1 MDEELNNEQEDE
13 NEFFDLFDTLAA
25 PFRGIEGAFHGVYN
39 LADYVLADYLPD
51 WDERWLGES
60 QSTVGSLVESVSQ
73 FTAGFGPIFGIAGK
87 AGALAKAGKLGSLAK
102 SGSLTQRALSN
113 NLTRG
118 TGAAIASDFS
128 VFNGQEARLSNLIQQ
143 YPELQNPITEFLAYE
158 EGEGEIEGRL
168 KNVLEGLGLEAATF
182 GLIRGLKGIKK
193 GNKIRSEGGG
203 PLDVYKGMVDEMGGD
218 LASVVRGGPEEIAE
232 PGFSRRSGLFA
243 SRIDNKTKDFL
254 IKGTQA
260 VESGSFQT
268 GGAVIDPSMPQAA
281 TIGRTL
287 DQLANNADTPE
298 VKELAKSLKTLV
310 KDQDDLDVV
319 VTYKPDAEGDP
330 TKVRGGVED
339 KGSITGV
346 YKPKDDRV
354 ELYGGAD
361 EQTLVHEMLHGVT
374 AKKINAWVSQG
385 GKDRSLILSNIDNVI
400 NNKSAPKPIRELARS
415 FKLAS
420 EKVKE
425 LYGFEGKDVY
435 DPEIGQGKYE
445 FKDLDEFLVGAFTD
459 INLQQILRRIPSD
472 DKRSIFQKIV
482 DAVYELFGVKGDKN
496 LLNKV
501 LRDSAQIISASRGS
515 YMGKA
520 KLVAEGRYYQKAAKF
535 GKSLTSSALDKFRT
549 KNKIP
554 EIKLRKT
561 GAHPTQIATTKAT
574 YEKVKPQLKEG
585 STIDFGAGKNIAV
598 KAGIKADS
606 FEPFPEKG
614 FEPTFK
620 DSSKIPSNSYD
631 NVINNAVLNVVP
643 QDVRDNLVSEIGRIL
658 KVGGKAFINVR
669 GKDVFDSKHTL
680 ISKENMEVIVDSTGA
695 YQKGFSKNELV
706 GYLGEVLGDG
716 FDVKVSNKFG
726 TVAAEVTKRSDEGL
740 ASVRKPTEIDPT
752 IKKAWQETEVDIETP
767 RGRLPNIGQL
777 NSTDK
782 FDQVRIAG
790 RDWVKANLPDPGSKS
805 VDEITEEAFADIDN
819 ISPDLAKNFKATQI
833 NSLEKAKALRDEVAV
848 MKMFGKSLAKKV
860 LDQAQEYKSAKGSD
874 VALAKLKNTF
884 QELIEFEA
892 YYSAIGREQSL
903 GLGVRRFTDEYK
915 PRKVGVDEGE
925 IIASDGIR
933 NKYLNESGGLD
944 PDQFIKLVDEATDDG
959 DLETTLTRMLKLAKK
974 TQGNKFL
981 NMTKEYWINAVL
993 SGPRTHVVNMSG
1005 NFLTSF
1011 LSTLETAIGGAL
1023 TGNMD
1028 VAKHAFA
1035 SWADW
1040 EMVKESWKFSK
1051 NAWKKGENQLLPDS
1065 KAFDDGRIDSITPE
1079 NMGLAQSDK
1088 LYKPMQSLGQFLR
1101 LPSRLLLTSDEWF
1114 KQMNYRRAARFKLA
1128 IEGLQGAGK
1137 IKDPYALAA
1146 FIEDG
1151 MQNVITTG
1159 GRYYSKEAFVKQ
1171 ATAQADAKGLTDGQ
1185 ERAAYITD
1193 YVSQN
1198 FDENISAIA
1207 EFAKDQTE
1215 YLTHTRDLEKGTFG
1229 YGVQQFTKNWPA
1241 ASFVL
1246 PFVRTPTNLLS
1257 FSFERFLPVQGYR
1270 GGRALLSSKYRKEFL
1285 AEFKSPDPI
1294 IRAQALGKL
1303 TTGTV
1308 MTGMIV
1314 DMMWNNREYIT
1325 GGGPKDEN
1333 QKKALEATG
1342 WQPYSFKVGDKYISY
1357 QRLDP
1362 IGTVIGVVA
1371 DMVETGVKHPKG
1383 FNQSPMEGV
1392 FAAIGITFSR
1402 NVTNKSYLSGVQM
1415 WTDAL
1420 SEPERFVPRLLRNY
1434 ASSGIP
1440 MSGFLGQSQYGVG
1453 DQEAREIRSI
1463 WEAMKNKTPGL
1474 RNSLD
1479 PKRNILGEAVT
1490 IENLPLIGALSP
1502 IATSSVKNDPV
1513 LTEMAN
1519 LQHAFRNP
1527 HSTYNGVIDLLEFYN
1542 DKGQT
1547 AHDRRLEKLNSVRIG
1562 GRTMRQDLE
1571 RLINSRR
1578 YQSMSPISEPGFE
1591 SPRVEMINKVLRKYR
1606 SKALDE
1612 TMQEFPELSK
1622 YYEQIS
1628 KARYELSMGADHS
1641 DVLSVLTAQ

>member
-203 PLDVYKGMVDEMGGD
+203 PLDVYKGMVNEMGGD
-218 LASVVRGGPEEIAE
+218 L
-232 PGFSRRSGLFA
+232 
-243 SRIDNKTKDFL
+243 TKLLPDFL
-254 IKGTQA
+254 KGGKELKTETPEQFEATIESRPPRQPFKTNLEAKRGLEGSRGADYIKGRLVKKFLPEGLDPA
-260 VESGSFQT
+260 DAKDVETFIDTMGERLFNDVSMSVTNKIQSRGRFTFSNKLVEIRKS
-268 GGAVIDPSMPQAA
+268 VIEEGDLKRPMIHELWHSLSRYLPKADVNNLTKQFDAERSKFLDDLSTRAKDENLSASERLRLAKELNEFKKGNFNEANYRFSDIDEYFAEEMTDAFLAKLDSDAA
-281 TIGRTL
+281 
-287 DQLANNADTPE
+287 
-298 VKELAKSLKTLV
+298 LAKSGTFKRLTQEMAILLKDIFASV
-310 KDQDDLDVV
+310 KSKLGIDQ
-319 VTYKPDAEGDP
+319 
-330 TKVRGGVED
+330 R
-339 KGSITGV
+339 
-346 YKPKDDRV
+346 
-354 ELYGGAD
+354 
-361 EQTLVHEMLHGVT
+361 
-374 AKKINAWVSQG
+374 
-385 GKDRSLILSNIDNVI
+385 
-400 NNKSAPKPIRELARS
+400 
-415 FKLAS
+415 
-420 EKVKE
+420 
-425 LYGFEGKDVY
+425 
-435 DPEIGQGKYE
+435 
-445 FKDLDEFLVGAFTD
+445 
-459 INLQQILRRIPSD
+459 
-472 DKRSIFQKIV
+472 QKIFNDFV
-482 DAVYELFGVKGDKN
+482 KQRNVKIQRQAPLDMSGKTYADMPEL
-496 LLNKV
+496 
-501 LRDSAQIISASRGS
+501 
-515 YMGKA
+515 
-520 KLVAEGRYYQKAAKF
+520 
-535 GKSLTSSALDKFRT
+535 
-549 KNKIP
+549 
-554 EIKLRKT
+554 
-561 GAHPTQIATTKAT
+561 
-574 YEKVKPQLKEG
+574 
-585 STIDFGAGKNIAV
+585 
-598 KAGIKADS
+598 
-606 FEPFPEKG
+606 
-614 FEPTFK
+614 
-620 DSSKIPSNSYD
+620 
-631 NVINNAVLNVVP
+631 
-643 QDVRDNLVSEIGRIL
+643 
-658 KVGGKAFINVR
+658 
-669 GKDVFDSKHTL
+669 
-680 ISKENMEVIVDSTGA
+680 
-695 YQKGFSKNELV
+695 
-706 GYLGEVLGDG
+706 
-716 FDVKVSNKFG
+716 
-726 TVAAEVTKRSDEGL
+726 
-740 ASVRKPTEIDPT
+740 DPT
-752 IKKAWQETEVDIETP
+752 IKKAWQEAEVDIETP

-790 RDWVKANLPDPGSKS
+790 RDWVKANLPDPGPKS
-805 VDEITEEAFADIDN
+805 YEEITEEAFADIDN

-833 NSLEKAKALRDEVAV
+833 NSLEKAKSLRDEVAV

-1215 YLTHTRDLEKGTFG
+1215 YLTHTRELEKGTFG